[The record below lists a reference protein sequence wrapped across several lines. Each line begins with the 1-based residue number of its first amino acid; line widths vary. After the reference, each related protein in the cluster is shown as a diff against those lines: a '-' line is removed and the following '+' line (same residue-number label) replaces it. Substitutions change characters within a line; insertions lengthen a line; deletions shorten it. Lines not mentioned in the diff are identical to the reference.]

1 MENKH
6 LIIIGVL
13 IVLIAVFAVGILLS
27 VNSNGGSG
35 LGIDP
40 GSLGKTVIKVSS
52 DNNNI
57 NGKMKVY
64 EFRNV
69 KQNANGTWNLSQ
81 FGDYYGLLGFY
92 GAHTGAEHDIM
103 IRNGTAEYEIQNDTQ
118 GLFVYT
124 YITDISG
131 KGNITVDL
139 NVNGAQ
145 KFSSTSN
152 IYSSQCNIN
161 WGGKLITKDGNVI
174 SDSDLIPNTPHNK
187 FVTKWYLKLIL
198 GLKLG
203 DFEQIFDK
211 IFNFDY

>member
-6 LIIIGVL
+6 IIIIGVL
-13 IVLIAVFAVGILLS
+13 VILIAVFAVGILLS

-35 LGIDP
+35 SGIGIDP
-40 GSLGKTVIKVSS
+40 GSLGKTMIKVSS

-81 FGDYYGLLGFY
+81 FGDYYGLIGFY

-118 GLFVYT
+118 VIFVYP

-131 KGNITVDL
+131 KGNITVDF

-145 KFSSTSN
+145 KFSSTSD
-152 IYSSQCNIN
+152 IYSKQCDIN

-174 SDSDLIPNTPHNK
+174 PDNDLIPDTPHNM
-187 FVTKWYLKLIL
+187 FVTKWYY
-198 GLKLG
+198 
-203 DFEQIFDK
+203 E
-211 IFNFDY
+211 